1 MLSVLFGG
9 LALVLGIVGV
19 YGVIA
24 YATGQRAREMGI
36 RLALGAT
43 PGGLKRLVVTEGLR
57 PVLSGVFAGMIAA
70 VSAGWAVRGMLYEV
84 AALEPLT
91 LATVPAVL
99 LTAALLACY
108 LPARRAARIDPAT
121 TLREG

>member
-1 MLSVLFGG
+1 M
-9 LALVLGIVGV
+9 LGIVGV

-24 YATGQRAREMGI
+24 YATDQRAREVGI

-43 PGGLKRLVVTEGLR
+43 PAGLKRLVVTEGLR
-57 PVLSGVFAGMIAA
+57 PVLSGVFAGMSAA
-70 VSAGWAVRGMLYEV
+70 VSARWGVRGLLYEV
-84 AALEPLT
+84 AAVDQVT
-91 LATVPAVL
+91 LAAVPTVL
-99 LTAALLACY
+99 LAAALLACY